1 MYCRC
6 VEETEAHVH
15 IYMWK
20 IIYKHK
26 DPRPMLS
33 AQYME
38 NHNDDD
44 ASSQNKGDTHRPRTR
59 TISMAITPDQPGRTL
74 QDNPLKVGVSYAL
87 VTVLPPVPIRQSK
100 GLCMSCLPKGCP
112 QDQAKGCLLSKPLP
126 RFRTATHK
134 FHLYF
139 SWLPRPKVGLLCAP
153 FHAPTR
159 TTHTHMG

>member
-126 RFRTATHK
+126 ILINGPWV
-134 FHLYF
+134 HLIIIIMKLSSRMVQQE
-139 SWLPRPKVGLLCAP
+139 SWVLKAGNPIDL
-153 FHAPTR
+153 
-159 TTHTHMG
+159 